1 MPASIG
7 RDYAVYYS
15 YDTSRTVIPTNYFR
29 VGSLR
34 NKSFG
39 VEWETVDAT
48 TDTSRNQTRENLV
61 TFKSF
66 NPSFSGLADDDET
79 LKLDELE
86 DYITNPASGQ
96 PRGWIR
102 LERPAKNGTI
112 KTYDIPVQSTSFNF
126 TANYDQPAE
135 FNFENISDG
144 GVTITYV

>member
-1 MPASIG
+1 MTATIG

-15 YDTSRTVIPTNYFR
+15 YDTSRTAIPTNYFR

-61 TFKSF
+61 TFKTF
-66 NPSFSGLADDDET
+66 NPSFSGLADDSNDFD
-79 LKLDELE
+79 LDGLE
-86 DYITNPASGQ
+86 DYVNNPPSGQ
-96 PRGWIR
+96 PRGWVR
-102 LERPAKNGTI
+102 LERPARNGTI

-135 FNFENISDG
+135 FNFENLSDG
-144 GVTITYV
+144 GVTISYV